1 MSEFDLRA
9 RTWDN
14 DKMHI
19 DRSAAIAEGIEKRIS
34 LQLSMKALEYGAGT
48 GILSFMLKDKLA
60 EITLMDNSQEMI
72 KVCQEKCEYHQ
83 TSHIFPLV
91 FDLEHQNFD
100 QKFDLIYT
108 QMVMH
113 HVDDTTAMISK
124 FYNLLNPDGFLAI
137 ADLFTEDGSFHGPGA
152 KVHLGFDPEEM
163 SQTLIE
169 AGFKNAGYETCF
181 VVNRPSGQSYPVF
194 LLTAQK

>member
-19 DRSAAIAEGIEKRIS
+19 DRSAAIAKGIEKRIL
-34 LQLSMKALEYGAGT
+34 LQASMKVLEYGAGT
-48 GILSFMLKDKLA
+48 GILSFMLKDKFA

-72 KVCQEKCEYHQ
+72 KVCHEKCEYHH
-83 TSHIFPLV
+83 TNHIFPVV
-91 FDLEHQNFD
+91 FDLEHQDLD
-100 QKFDLIYT
+100 QQFDLIYT

-124 FYNLLNPDGFLAI
+124 FYDLLNPEGYLAI
-137 ADLFTEDGSFHGPGA
+137 ADLFSEDGSFHGPGA

-163 SQTLIE
+163 TKTLTE
-169 AGFKNAGYETCF
+169 AGFKNVGYETCF
-181 VVNRPSGQSYPVF
+181 VINRPSGQSFPVF
-194 LLTAQK
+194 LLTARK